1 MMLLIWSWRCGS
13 AFRSHPRMAIC
24 AMPPSASASA
34 CSGPP
39 DEKFVRGSPAEG
51 VTCVPRRYRC
61 QCPAFRRPTL
71 PCPRSP
77 VAGEG
82 ASVGAAECIFIG
94 SHAILPRAMEDE
106 MAERV
111 RTWQLKDA
119 RANFSTLVDKAISD
133 GPQIVTRNGKKA
145 VVVMSIEEWTRR
157 ERHPGDLVDFF
168 ANSPLREEAID
179 IERQR
184 DYPREIEF

>member
-1 MMLLIWSWRCGS
+1 
-13 AFRSHPRMAIC
+13 
-24 AMPPSASASA
+24 
-34 CSGPP
+34 
-39 DEKFVRGSPAEG
+39 
-51 VTCVPRRYRC
+51 
-61 QCPAFRRPTL
+61 
-71 PCPRSP
+71 
-77 VAGEG
+77 
-82 ASVGAAECIFIG
+82 
-94 SHAILPRAMEDE
+94 MEDPMTE
-106 MAERV
+106 PV

-145 VVVMSIEEWTRR
+145 VVVMSIEEWMRR
-157 ERHPGDLVDFF
+157 ERHPGDLVEFF